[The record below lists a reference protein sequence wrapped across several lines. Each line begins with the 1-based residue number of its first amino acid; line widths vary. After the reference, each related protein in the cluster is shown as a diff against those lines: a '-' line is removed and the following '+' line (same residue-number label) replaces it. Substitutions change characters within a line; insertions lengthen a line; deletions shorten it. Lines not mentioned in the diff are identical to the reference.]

1 MYKIGGLVM
10 LTCINW
16 PIHFTPL
23 SNKSL
28 RLQNMLTFIQH
39 HPLIQADT
47 EGNPGE
53 TSLEIFRYLGD
64 L

>member
-1 MYKIGGLVM
+1 M
-10 LTCINW
+10 LTCINRV
-16 PIHFTPL
+16 IQVTPSTDKL
-23 SNKSL
+23 L

-53 TSLEIFRYLGD
+53 TSKYLD
-64 L
+64 INVAHRFNL